1 MPGALGPRFA
11 LEAGFLI
18 LLAVVLGFADLSPL
32 LIILIMALA
41 WLLVALIEYFAWR
54 QGPRFPTRYAAAT
67 GPALEQEQVVVEDVP
82 PPPPPAP
89 RATAPPAEPPQPA
102 PRATAPPPEPPPPRV
117 EEETIVE
124 PAPAQKP
131 AAGSADES
139 IEQADERVGA
149 ARLAFDV
156 EEQRT
161 RHRLEPL
168 KPRPKRR
175 FGLFG
180 PRGRPDESSSDEE
193 R

>member
-41 WLLVALIEYFAWR
+41 WVLVSLIEYFAWR
-54 QGPRFPTRYAAAT
+54 QGPRFPTRYAAAA
-67 GPALEQEQVVVEDVP
+67 GPAFEQEHVVVEERGHSVP
-82 PPPPPAP
+82 PPPPRP
-89 RATAPPAEPPQPA
+89 EPEPEP
-102 PRATAPPPEPPPPRV
+102 APPPAV

-124 PAPAQKP
+124 PTPAGAP
-131 AAGSADES
+131 AAGSPEES
-139 IEQADERVGA
+139 VEQADERVDA
-149 ARLAFDV
+149 AKLAFDA
-156 EEQRT
+156 EERRT
-161 RHRLEPL
+161 THRLEPL
-168 KPRPKRR
+168 KPRPRRR

-180 PRGRPDESSSDEE
+180 PRERPDESSSDEE

>member
-18 LLAVVLGFADLSPL
+18 LLAIVLGFADLEPL
-32 LIILIMALA
+32 LIILIMGLA
-41 WLLVALIEYFAWR
+41 WVLVSLIEYFAWR
-54 QGPRFPTRYAAAT
+54 QGPRFPTRYAAAA
-67 GPALEQEQVVVEDVP
+67 GPMIEQEQVVVEEPRPAAP
-82 PPPPPAP
+82 PP
-89 RATAPPAEPPQPA
+89 
-102 PRATAPPPEPPPPRV
+102 APPPEPTPEPPPAAI

-124 PAPAQKP
+124 PPRAQPP
-131 AAGSADES
+131 AAGTPEES
-139 IEQADERVGA
+139 VEQADQRVDA
-149 ARLAFDV
+149 ARLAFDA

-168 KPRPKRR
+168 KPRPRRR

-180 PRGRPDESSSDEE
+180 SRVHPDESLSDEE

>member
-41 WLLVALIEYFAWR
+41 WVLVSLIEYFAWR
-54 QGPRFPTRYAAAT
+54 QGPRFPTRYAAAA
-67 GPALEQEQVVVEDVP
+67 GPAFEQEHVVVEERGHGV
-82 PPPPPAP
+82 PPPAP
-89 RATAPPAEPPQPA
+89 RSEPEPAPAQPPA
-102 PRATAPPPEPPPPRV
+102 V

-124 PAPAQKP
+124 PTPAEAP
-131 AAGSADES
+131 AAGSPEES
-139 IEQADERVGA
+139 VEQADERVDA
-149 ARLAFDV
+149 AKLAFDA
-156 EEQRT
+156 EERRT
-161 RHRLEPL
+161 SHRLEPL
-168 KPRPKRR
+168 KPRPRRR

-180 PRGRPDESSSDEE
+180 PRERPDESSSDEE